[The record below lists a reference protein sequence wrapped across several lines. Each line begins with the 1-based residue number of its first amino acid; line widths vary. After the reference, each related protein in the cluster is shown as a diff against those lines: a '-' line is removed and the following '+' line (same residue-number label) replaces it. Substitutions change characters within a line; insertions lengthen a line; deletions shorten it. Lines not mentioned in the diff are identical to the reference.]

1 MQKSKQLVIAMLS
14 VLAVS
19 VSFGVMYPNA
29 DAQEISKVP
38 SWEQTISVTGI
49 ATTSVEPD
57 LLVVRFGI
65 ETQESTA
72 KQALEENSSMMRKVI
87 SSLKSIGI
95 SEKEISTSSLDI
107 YPVYEYLKDESFGT
121 QTRELVGYKVSNI
134 LSVQT
139 SKLTLAASIIDG
151 GVNSGVNKIESVSY
165 SSSPQRHIELKDN
178 LLDIAVEDAKS
189 KAEKALSPLDYKIVG
204 VKSVSLSE
212 FGMPGP
218 QPMYKTAFAESFD
231 SQTPVFASDQD
242 ITTSVQVVFLIGSN

>member
-19 VSFGVMYPNA
+19 VSFGAMYPDA
-29 DAQEISKVP
+29 DAQEISNVP
-38 SWEQTISVTGI
+38 SWEQTISVTGMAI
-49 ATTSVEPD
+49 KSVEPD

-65 ETQESTA
+65 ETQESTV

-95 SEKEISTSSLDI
+95 LEKEISTSSLDI
-107 YPVYEYLKDESFGT
+107 YPVYEYIKDESFGT
-121 QTRELVGYKVSNI
+121 QTRELVGYNVSNI

-151 GVNSGVNKIESVSY
+151 GVNSGINKIESVSY
-165 SSSPQRHIELKDN
+165 SLSPQRHIELKDN
-178 LLDIAVEDAKS
+178 LLDIAIEDAKS
-189 KAEKALSPLDYKIVG
+189 KAEKALASLDHKIAG

-212 FGMPGP
+212 FRMPST

-231 SQTPVFASDQD
+231 SQTPVFVSDQD